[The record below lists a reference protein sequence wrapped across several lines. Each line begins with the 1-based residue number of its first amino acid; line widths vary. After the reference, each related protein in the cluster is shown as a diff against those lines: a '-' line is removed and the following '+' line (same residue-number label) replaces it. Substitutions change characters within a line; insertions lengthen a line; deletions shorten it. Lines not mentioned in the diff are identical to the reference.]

1 MEQRL
6 LQVRLPIQPG
16 WDAIEPLRVS
26 VQACVKAVFPDA
38 ALAARI
44 ALTAA
49 ELMENAVKYGAWGAA
64 GDGRFELVVAGQNG
78 HVTIEVS
85 NPVDPADPHFNRLR
99 EELDRIATAP
109 SPQEAFLR
117 GVRSVA
123 LKRRTSLGLARIVH
137 EGGCDLTTE
146 VVGNVL
152 TVRAVTRRGAVEEP
166 TPASAT

>member
-49 ELMENAVKYGAWGAA
+49 ELMENAVKYGAWGKVP
-64 GDGRFELVVAGQNG
+64 DGRFELVVAGQNG

-85 NPVDPADPHFNRLR
+85 NPVDPADPNFGRLQ
-99 EELDRIATAP
+99 EELDRIATSP

-123 LKRRTSLGLARIVH
+123 LKRRTSLGLARIAH
-137 EGGCDLTTE
+137 EGGCDLAAE
-146 VVGNVL
+146 VAGNVL
-152 TVRAVTRRGAVEEP
+152 TVRAATRAAALAVP

>member
-26 VQACVKAVFPDA
+26 VQACVKAVFPDS

-49 ELMENAVKYGAWGAA
+49 ELMENAVKYGAWEAVD
-64 GDGRFELVVAGQNG
+64 DGRFELVVAGQNG

-85 NPVDPADPHFNRLR
+85 NPVDPADPNVGRLQ
-99 EELDRIATAP
+99 EELDRIAASP

-117 GVRSVA
+117 GMRSVA
-123 LKRRTSLGLARIVH
+123 LQRRTSLGLARIAH
-137 EGGCDLTTE
+137 EGGCDLATE
-146 VVGNVL
+146 VAGNVL
-152 TVRAVTRRGAVEEP
+152 TVRAVTRQSAPQAP